1 VSRPLRWIPEGVQL
15 VGVAPRNRE
24 CTWRLARIAE
34 NHDADAD
41 R

>member
-1 VSRPLRWIPEGVQL
+1 
-15 VGVAPRNRE
+15 VAPRNRE

-34 NHDADAD
+34 NHDADAE